1 MSTRFLLTLLAML
14 FLLGDETRAEPI
26 RLAWDPN
33 PEEGVAG
40 YYVYRSLKSGSGYTR
55 ITDQPVS
62 VPYYVDTTVSSPG
75 TYYYVTTAVDS
86 SGRESAYSREVT
98 AILGLYDP
106 NPQTAALAVRA
117 IPDSTMEAGQLG
129 VLSGSVWNPENRN
142 LYFSWSQIQGPAV
155 TIIDRTNPDASFVAP
170 SLTEDA
176 VLLFSLTVTDG
187 ENTFVTDTIRITVHK
202 K

>member
-1 MSTRFLLTLLAML
+1 MSTRFLMILLAMM
-14 FLLGDETRAEPI
+14 FLLGVETRAESI

-33 PEEGVAG
+33 PEGTVVG
-40 YYVYRSLKSGSGYTR
+40 YHVYRSVKSGSEYTR

-62 VPYYVDTTVSSPG
+62 VPYYLDATVSSPG
-75 TYYYVTTAVDS
+75 TYYYVTTAVS
-86 SGRESAYSREVT
+86 FTGRESAFSREVT
-98 AILGLYDP
+98 ATLGLYDP

-129 VLSGSVWNPENRN
+129 VLSGNVWNPENRN
-142 LYFSWSQIQGPAV
+142 LYFTWSQIQGPAV
-155 TIIDRTNPDASFVAP
+155 TIVDRTNPDASFVAP
-170 SLTEDA
+170 FLTEDA

-187 ENTFVTDTIRITVHK
+187 ENTFITDTLQITVHK